1 MLISSRQSFLIGQLY
16 STSRMRCCQPV
27 AFSIHGCDNSKCVCA
42 LGYCK
47 EVQSCALTPSHRLCA
62 TEVTAQLLHTH
73 PFPATPFAQQHVSG
87 GRFTTIGPCMN
98 SRIFSQ
104 SHVQGMI
111 RSRKL
116 LALVV
121 LLATAAFSLFLLR
134 NPKTL
139 QESPASILHGHH
151 AHEEN
156 QPLLPA
162 SSLLHPIHQLV
173 GEAEG
178 DFQTVR
184 ARQSR
189 SLSDAVAEYRRRYKL
204 PPPPN
209 FDVWYNFAKKRG
221 VELIDEYDTIYHQLL
236 PFWALE
242 PAVIRER
249 TREAIGFDNA
259 LIAVMIRNGKVT
271 KIEGGGDM
279 YEWHREAT
287 PIMLKN
293 FLKYLPDMDLPF
305 NIHDEPRVVMQHDDL
320 LHHVKVAKDDNMPKA
335 YNNQALRNTW
345 SPRPEDLGEGVR
357 IKEYKTT
364 RFNRFAHQPTW
375 SESRLSCSPDSSA
388 RVCLNDSCPD
398 NTKAYSNLPLGFIH
412 NTTAFSDI
420 CNSPSMEKS
429 FGFFDRPNAFDVT
442 HELFPIFSQS
452 KISSFQDILYPSP
465 WYFMGRVK
473 YEPERDKPWEEKAA
487 TMYWRG
493 STTGGFSR
501 DGGWRRQHRQ
511 RFLTKIQ
518 PLNTARILELDNST
532 TTETVWRTKEISV
545 QDVAHYF
552 DVKFTYIGQCDPG
565 DCDAQQEY
573 FGTVEPVNMF
583 DALASKFLL
592 DIDGNAFSG
601 RYYAWLLSKSL
612 VYKLAVFREWHDEW
626 LRPWV
631 HYVPLGLLGDEYA
644 ESVRYFD
651 QEESGKVE
659 GKKIAEQGKDW
670 AQKVLRNEDLEVWY
684 FRLLLE

>member
-1 MLISSRQSFLIGQLY
+1 MSLRN
-16 STSRMRCCQPV
+16 P
-27 AFSIHGCDNSKCVCA
+27 NK
-42 LGYCK
+42 
-47 EVQSCALTPSHRLCA
+47 
-62 TEVTAQLLHTH
+62 
-73 PFPATPFAQQHVSG
+73 
-87 GRFTTIGPCMN
+87 
-98 SRIFSQ
+98 

-116 LALVV
+116 LVLTFLV
-121 LLATAAFSLFLLR
+121 ATAIFTTLWLR
-134 NPKTL
+134 DPYSIE
-139 QESPASILHGHH
+139 ESTQNILHGHH

-156 QPLLPA
+156 RPILPA
-162 SSLLHPIHQLV
+162 SSLSHPIHKLV
-173 GEAEG
+173 AEADG
-178 DFQTVR
+178 NFTTVL

-204 PPPPN
+204 PPPPH
-209 FDVWYNFAKKRG
+209 FDKWYNFAKKRG

-242 PAVIRER
+242 PSVIRER

-259 LIAVMIRNGKVT
+259 LIAVMIRNGEIT

-279 YEWHREAT
+279 YKWHREAT
-287 PIMLKN
+287 PVMLKD
-293 FLKYLPDMDLPF
+293 FIKYLPDMDLPF

-320 LHHVKVAKDDNMPKA
+320 LYHVQVATDQNIPKA
-335 YNNQALRNTW
+335 YESKDLKNRW

-357 IKEYKTT
+357 IKEYRTT

-375 SESRLSCSPDSSA
+375 SNSRLSCSPDSPA
-388 RVCLNDSCPD
+388 RSCLNDSCPD
-398 NTKAYSNLPLGFIH
+398 NLRAYSDLPLGFIR

-465 WYFMGRVK
+465 WYYMGRVK
-473 YEPERDKPWEEKAA
+473 YEKEKDMPWEQKAP
-487 TMYWRG
+487 TMFWRG

-518 PLNTARILELDNST
+518 PLSKSKILELDNST
-532 TTETVWRTKEISV
+532 STPDMWREKELPTESM
-545 QDVAHYF
+545 AHYF
-552 DVKFTYIGQCDPG
+552 DVKFTHIGQCDPG
-565 DCDAQQEY
+565 DCDAQRAY

-583 DALASKFLL
+583 DAFASRYLL

-601 RYYAWLLSKSL
+601 RYYAWLLSKSV

-631 HYVPLGLLGDEYA
+631 HYVPLGLIGDEYV

-651 QEESGKVE
+651 QVESGKIE
-659 GKKIAEQGKDW
+659 GKKIADQSRAW

>member
-1 MLISSRQSFLIGQLY
+1 MNLEIL
-16 STSRMRCCQPV
+16 
-27 AFSIHGCDNSKCVCA
+27 
-42 LGYCK
+42 
-47 EVQSCALTPSHRLCA
+47 HR
-62 TEVTAQLLHTH
+62 H
-73 PFPATPFAQQHVSG
+73 P
-87 GRFTTIGPCMN
+87 
-98 SRIFSQ
+98 
-104 SHVQGMI
+104 SHVQGML

-116 LALVV
+116 LALVLLVGTAV
-121 LLATAAFSLFLLR
+121 LTLYLLQSPQQIQTLEESTASLF
-134 NPKTL
+134 
-139 QESPASILHGHH
+139 QGHH

-173 GEAEG
+173 AQGES

-204 PPPPN
+204 PPPPH
-209 FDVWYNFAKKRG
+209 FDKWYNFAKKRG
-221 VELIDEYDTIYHQLL
+221 VEPIDEYDTIYHQLL

-242 PAVIRER
+242 PGVIRER

-259 LIAVMIRNGKVT
+259 LISVMIRDGKVT
-271 KIEGGGDM
+271 KAEGGGDM

-287 PIMLKN
+287 PIMLKD
-293 FLKYLPDMDLPF
+293 FIKYLPDMDLAF

-320 LHHVKVAKDDNMPKA
+320 LHHVKVAKDENIPKA
-335 YNNQALRNTW
+335 YNAQRLKNEW
-345 SPRPEDLGEGVR
+345 SRRAEDLGEGIR

-375 SESRLSCSPDSSA
+375 SNSRISCPPDSAA
-388 RVCLNDSCPD
+388 RSCLNDSCPD
-398 NTKAYSNLPLGFIH
+398 NITAYSNLPLGFVR

-420 CNSPSMEKS
+420 CNSPSMERS

-442 HELFPIFSQS
+442 HDLFPIFSQS

-465 WYFMGRVK
+465 WYYMGRVK
-473 YEPERDKPWEEKAA
+473 YEPERDMPWEQKAP

-518 PLNTARILELDNST
+518 PLNTAKILELDTNTSA
-532 TTETVWRTKEISV
+532 EDSLWREKTISAAE
-545 QDVAHYF
+545 VAHYF

-565 DCDAQQEY
+565 DCDAQREY

-583 DALASKFLL
+583 DALASRYLL

-631 HYVPLGLLGDEYA
+631 HYIPLGLIGDEYA

-651 QEESGKVE
+651 QEEAGKVE
-659 GKKIAEQGKDW
+659 GKRIAEQGRNW

-684 FRLLLE
+684 FRLLLEYGRLIDDDRYNIGFSI

>member
-1 MLISSRQSFLIGQLY
+1 MLRL
-16 STSRMRCCQPV
+16 RKPV
-27 AFSIHGCDNSKCVCA
+27 ALI
-42 LGYCK
+42 
-47 EVQSCALTPSHRLCA
+47 
-62 TEVTAQLLHTH
+62 
-73 PFPATPFAQQHVSG
+73 
-87 GRFTTIGPCMN
+87 
-98 SRIFSQ
+98 
-104 SHVQGMI
+104 
-111 RSRKL
+111 
-116 LALVV
+116 V
-121 LLATAAFSLFLLR
+121 LLLIALCTLFLLR
-134 NPKTL
+134 SPQRIESLEESAASLL
-139 QESPASILHGHH
+139 QDHH

-156 QPLLPA
+156 APLLPA

-173 GEAEG
+173 AQAES
-178 DFQTVR
+178 DFQTLR

-189 SLSDAVAEYRRRYKL
+189 SLNDAVAEYRRRYKI
-204 PPPPN
+204 PPPPH
-209 FDVWYNFAKKRG
+209 FDKWYNFAKARG

-242 PAVIRER
+242 PQVIRER
-249 TREAIGFDNA
+249 AREAAGFDNA
-259 LIAVMIRNGKVT
+259 LITVMIRHGKIS

-279 YEWHREAT
+279 YAWQREAT
-287 PIMLKN
+287 PVMLKN
-293 FLKYLPDMDLPF
+293 FIKYLPDMDLIY

-320 LHHVKVAKDDNMPKA
+320 DHHVRIAQTESMPKA
-335 YNNQALRNTW
+335 YNAPSLTNAW
-345 SPRPEDLGEGVR
+345 SSRPEDLGEGIR

-364 RFNRFAHQPTW
+364 RFNRFAHQATW
-375 SESRLSCSPDSSA
+375 SNSRISCSPNSA
-388 RVCLNDSCPD
+388 ARNCINDNCAD
-398 NTKAYSNLPLGFIH
+398 NVTAYSDLPLGFIR
-412 NTTAFSDI
+412 NATAFNDV

-442 HELFPIFSQS
+442 HDLFPIFSQS

-473 YEPERDKPWEEKAA
+473 YEPERDMPWEEK
-487 TMYWRG
+487 TPVMYWRG

-511 RFLTKIQ
+511 KFLTKIQ
-518 PLNTARILELDNST
+518 PLNTAKILELDNNST
-532 TTETVWRTKEISV
+532 AEESLWREKTISMA
-545 QDVAHYF
+545 DMAKYF

-565 DCDAQQEY
+565 DCDAQREY

-583 DALASKFLL
+583 DALASRYLL

-626 LRPWV
+626 LSAWV

-651 QEESGKVE
+651 QEESGKIE
-659 GKKIAEQGKDW
+659 AKRIAMQGREW
-670 AQKVLRNEDLEVWY
+670 AQKVLRNQDLEVWY

>member
-1 MLISSRQSFLIGQLY
+1 ML
-16 STSRMRCCQPV
+16 
-27 AFSIHGCDNSKCVCA
+27 
-42 LGYCK
+42 
-47 EVQSCALTPSHRLCA
+47 
-62 TEVTAQLLHTH
+62 
-73 PFPATPFAQQHVSG
+73 
-87 GRFTTIGPCMN
+87 
-98 SRIFSQ
+98 
-104 SHVQGMI
+104 

-116 LALVV
+116 VALIV
-121 LLATAAFSLFLLR
+121 LLLTALCTLYLLR
-134 NPKTL
+134 RPEQVPNLEEPSASLL
-139 QESPASILHGHH
+139 QDHH

-156 QPLLPA
+156 APLLPA

-173 GEAEG
+173 SQAES
-178 DFQTVR
+178 DFQTLR

-189 SLSDAVAEYRRRYKL
+189 SLDDAVAEYRRRYKI
-204 PPPPN
+204 PPPPH
-209 FDVWYNFAKKRG
+209 FDKWYNFAKKRG
-221 VELIDEYDTIYHQLL
+221 VELVDEYDTIYHQLL

-242 PAVIRER
+242 PKVIRER

-259 LIAVMIRNGKVT
+259 LIAVIIRDGKVS

-279 YEWHREAT
+279 YEWHRDAT
-287 PIMLKN
+287 PIMLKD
-293 FLKYLPDMDLPF
+293 FIKYLPDMDLAF

-320 LHHVKVAKDDNMPKA
+320 DHHVRLAQTKSMPKA
-335 YNNQALRNTW
+335 YNAPSLTNSW
-345 SPRPEDLGEGVR
+345 SPRAEDLGEGIR

-375 SESRLSCSPDSSA
+375 SNSRISCSPDSAA
-388 RVCLNDSCPD
+388 RNCINDSCAD
-398 NTKAYSNLPLGFIH
+398 DIAAYSDLPLAFIR
-412 NTTAFSDI
+412 NASAFSDI

-429 FGFFDRPNAFDVT
+429 LGFFDRPNAFDVT
-442 HELFPIFSQS
+442 HDLFPIFSQS

-473 YEPERDKPWEEKAA
+473 YEPERDMTWEEKNPI
-487 TMYWRG
+487 MYWRG

-511 RFLTKIQ
+511 KFLTKIQ
-518 PLNTARILELDNST
+518 PTSTAKVLELDNNST
-532 TTETVWRTKEISV
+532 AEESLWREKVVSMGEM
-545 QDVAHYF
+545 ANYF

-565 DCDAQQEY
+565 DCDAQREY

-583 DALASKFLL
+583 DALASRYLL

-626 LRPWV
+626 LNAWV
-631 HYVPLGLLGDEYA
+631 HYVPLGLLGEEYA

-651 QEESGKVE
+651 QEESGKIE
-659 GKKIAEQGKDW
+659 GKRIAMQGREW